1 MINNKL
7 IKVFDNVGFSFTIEN
22 DHFKILS
29 KLKNYNSLNSTH
41 VGFYI
46 PYIARNISYQYFET
60 GVGEI
65 VFDGAGNISV
75 KRNSISSSSNEN
87 KSVFFPDSGNEFYVF
102 ANQSYFD
109 TLLNNVI
116 ILDRSSILDNISAIY
131 LVDTS
136 NGDISLTLPSPSKKD
151 IFLEFKVI
159 QSSNALTI
167 RDYNDR
173 VLTVLVGSNNY
184 IRLVST
190 GEDWVVLNKISESA
204 NIQSLSENDSVS
216 MLSNPVG
223 SNYSL
228 QYKYDDTTFGSSQ
241 AYWYSTASGQAL
253 LLGADNLNDANSVLA
268 TSGTNNFLFNKN
280 NAANDFI
287 VYGSGTDNRNL
298 FFSYDGKLGIN
309 MPSGVKPST
318 LLHIVNNL
326 CQNCQEGIRLEN
338 RASTYPTNIT
348 LYYKP
353 STNIPANTIVSRLQL
368 SASNSS
374 GIQTNY
380 GKIEARAVSSSHG
393 SERGAIDLIVVSG
406 STGVKTL
413 NTSVENT
420 ILGYPNTKITINNNG
435 NMILSN
441 GSNQIEVGSSS
452 TTVSSETVTITGISY
467 LNTINSQNI
476 TSPNIYVSSL
486 SQSGLLT
493 MSNGKIANSQITI
506 NSNGS
511 LNLPIPSNRILST
524 TSNGLV
530 TGIYNTDDYFLTQK
544 DITWN
549 KYSPKSATVCLRQVI
564 LVNPIS
570 SNEFSVDDQ
579 ILISLSGTNYYR
591 NIDTITLNGGNQI
604 TEMLLDTAVPFG
616 DTNDITIQSITK
628 GGYLSL
634 FRYADN
640 ETSDS
645 TSHILSIRPNFST
658 VFNTSKKDTNFE
670 IYGLNNSPALFVQ
683 ASGSSVGIN
692 TSNLFTIPSGQN
704 VIFQQP
710 SNIPASLTVS
720 GWLYS
725 DNIMVGSA
733 SSDVPALVSP
743 GIIESS
749 GIRAKKVQYISLE
762 QIDISGNV
770 ISSSTSSIINN
781 KVVTTFDQG
790 IRAYANTG
798 DPGLYLYP
806 KINNALSGNAYGGV
820 SFTTFLDRA
829 KSTASGWSY
838 DRKSKTTINTD
849 TPYILGSLATGT
861 YEANG
866 ITVTGYGYLYSDLT
880 VNGIAYASEIV
891 SEDIYLRPAPSTN
904 NTGKYIA
911 NAFLTLDRN
920 GKIVSQIPTAN
931 YTTPTAPQNLSA
943 TQGNGIGNGEVSLS
957 WTAPQ
962 SNGGTSILAYILE
975 FSLDS
980 GSTWTRL
987 PVGNYTLN
995 RALSNSTHCSI
1006 LGLSSL
1012 NTYRFRVA
1020 AQNNV
1025 GIGSFSQNSSAI
1037 TPASSAPK
1045 AVNNITYTRTFNDNN
1060 TSSIALSWSAS
1071 DAGGS
1076 AIIGYTIQESTDKGL
1091 TWQDYNNTSNLI
1103 DDTSE
1108 TIYGTSSSLDYYYRV
1123 SAWNNYNSL
1132 NNQSAFAYSYV
1143 SGTNPGAPFDTIDS
1157 SFSNWDFGMVLFT
1170 GVC

>member
-1 MINNKL
+1 MKNNKL
-7 IKVFDNVGFSFTIEN
+7 IKVFDNIGFSFIIEN
-22 DHFKILS
+22 NDFKILS
-29 KLKNYNSLNSTH
+29 KLKNYNSLNASH
-41 VGFYI
+41 VGFFI
-46 PYIARNISYQYFET
+46 PYIARNVSYQYFET

-65 VFDGAGNISV
+65 VFDTTGNIIV
-75 KRNSISSSSNEN
+75 KRNIISSSSDSNN
-87 KSVFFPDSGNEFYVF
+87 PVIFPDSGNEFYVF

-109 TLLNNVI
+109 KLLNNVI
-116 ILDRSSILDNISAIY
+116 ILDSNTLLDSISAIY

-136 NGDISLTLPSPSKKD
+136 NGDISLTLPDPSKKD
-151 IFLEFKVI
+151 IFLEFKLV
-159 QSSNALTI
+159 QTSNALTI
-167 RDYNDR
+167 RDNNDR
-173 VLTVLVGSNNY
+173 VFSVLIGNNNY

-190 GEDWVVLNKISESA
+190 GDDWVILNKTMEPISV
-204 NIQSLSENDSVS
+204 QSLSDTNSVS
-216 MLSNPVG
+216 MLSDPAG
-223 SNYSL
+223 ANYSL
-228 QYKYDDTTFGSSQ
+228 QYKYDASTFGSSQ
-241 AYWYSTASGQAL
+241 AYWYSNASGEAM
-253 LLGADNLNDANSVLA
+253 LLGADNISEANAVLPS
-268 TSGTNNFLFNKN
+268 SGTNNFLFNKN
-280 NAANDFI
+280 NYANDFI
-287 VYGSGTDNRNL
+287 IYGSGTDNKNL
-298 FFSYDGKLGIN
+298 FFSYDGRLGIN
-309 MPSGVKPST
+309 MPYGVRPST
-318 LLHIVNNL
+318 LLHIVNNA

-338 RASTYPTNIT
+338 RASTNPTNIT

-353 STNIPANTIVSRLQL
+353 STNIPANTTVSRLQL
-368 SASNSS
+368 AGSNSS

-380 GKIEARAVSSSHG
+380 ARIEARAVSSSHG

-413 NTSVENT
+413 NTSIENT
-420 ILGYPNTKITINNNG
+420 TLGYANNQISINNNG
-435 NMILSN
+435 DLTLIN
-441 GSNQIEVGSSS
+441 GTNEIAIGSSS
-452 TTVSSETVTITGISY
+452 TSVSSDTVVITGISY
-467 LNTINSQNI
+467 LTTINSQSI
-476 TSPNIYVSSL
+476 TSPNIYISTL
-486 SQSGLLT
+486 SPSGLLT
-493 MSNGKIANSQITI
+493 ISSGKIVNSQITV
-506 NSNGS
+506 NNNGS
-511 LNLPIPSNRILST
+511 LNLPIPSNRILSM
-524 TSNGLV
+524 TSGGAI
-530 TGIYNTDDYFLTQK
+530 TGIYNIDDYFLTQK

-549 KYSPKSATVCLRQVI
+549 TYSPALATVCLRQVM
-564 LVNPIS
+564 LVDPVDA
-570 SNEFSVDDQ
+570 NEFSVDDQ
-579 ILISLSGTNYYR
+579 IVISLSGTNYYR
-591 NIDTITLNGGNQI
+591 NIDEITLNGGNQI
-604 TEMLLDTAVPFG
+604 TEMLLDTAMPFS
-616 DTNDITIQSITK
+616 DTNDITVKSITK

-645 TSHILSIRPNFST
+645 TSHILSIRPNLNT

-670 IYGLNNSPALFVQ
+670 IYGLNDSPALFVK
-683 ASGSSVGIN
+683 ASGSRVGIN
-692 TSNLFTIPSGQN
+692 TSNLFVVPSGAN

-710 SNIPASLTVS
+710 NDVPANLTVS

-733 SSDVPALVSP
+733 NSDSPSLVSP

-770 ISSSTSSIINN
+770 LSSSTSSIINN
-781 KVVTTFDQG
+781 SVITTFDQG

-806 KINNALSGNAYGGV
+806 KIDNALSGHTYEGV

-838 DRKSKTTINTD
+838 DIKSKTTINTD

-861 YEANG
+861 YTVND
-866 ITVTGYGYLYSDLT
+866 ITTTGYGYLYADLT
-880 VNGIAYASEIV
+880 VNGIAYASELV
-891 SEDIYLRPAPSTN
+891 SEDIYLRPAPN
-904 NTGKYIA
+904 IDNTGKYIA
-911 NAFLTLDRN
+911 NAFLTVDRN

-931 YTTPTAPQNLSA
+931 HTTPTAPLNLTT
-943 TQGNGIGNGEVSLS
+943 TQGNGIGNGEVSLVWS
-957 WTAPQ
+957 APQ
-962 SNGGTSILAYILE
+962 NNGGTSILSYIVE

-1012 NTYRFRVA
+1012 NTYKFRVA

-1025 GIGSFSQNSSAI
+1025 GIGPFSQNSSSV

-1045 AVNNITYTRTFNDNN
+1045 AVNNIVYTRTFNENN
-1060 TSSIALSWSAS
+1060 TSSIQLSWSAS

-1091 TWQDYNNTSNLI
+1091 TWQDYNNVSNLI
-1103 DDTSE
+1103 NDTSE
-1108 TIYGTSSSLDYYYRV
+1108 IIYGTNSSLDYYYRV
-1123 SAWNNYNSL
+1123 SAWNDYNSL
-1132 NNQSAFAYSYV
+1132 NNQSSFAYAYV

-1157 SFSNWDFGMVLFT
+1157 SFSNWDFGIVLFT